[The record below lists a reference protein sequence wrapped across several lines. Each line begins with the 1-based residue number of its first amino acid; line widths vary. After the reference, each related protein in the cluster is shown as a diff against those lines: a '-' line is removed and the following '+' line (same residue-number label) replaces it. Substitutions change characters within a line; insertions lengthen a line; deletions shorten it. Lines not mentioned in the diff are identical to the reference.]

1 MKDEE
6 AIAARVEQVDQEAT
20 AWLSNMESRAL
31 SLQKRPSKIQTAFGF
46 CEECGVMC

>member
-20 AWLSNMESRAL
+20 AWLTNMESRAL
-31 SLQKRPSKIQTAFGF
+31 SLQKRPSKNQTVFESYEDF
-46 CEECGVMC
+46 